1 MATLDDWLRPA
12 IGFIDRYLLT
22 DTVRIEL
29 PPTGE
34 PVLNPETGDLE
45 RPDPYVLYEGP
56 GAVIPGVA
64 SDQAA
69 VTDAGQPWVQQD
81 RSRYTLLTPLAA
93 PVPRDGATVSVVA
106 VHDPARTAL
115 LGRTWLCVDA
125 GQASTVEVV
134 RKTPLDQNHAP
145 TAEAA

>member
-69 VTDAGQPWVQQD
+69 VTDAGQPWLQQD